1 MSREDERLWKLIGNT
16 ELKRPIPS
24 KSKKSIEAELE
35 FYQFK
40 GSKTKSVR
48 NRIDRLTDALDILV
62 ERELEKLE
70 LEKLKL
76 EKLEC

>member
-1 MSREDERLWKLIGNT
+1 MIERDNGRLWKLIGND
-16 ELKRPIPS
+16 ELEPPIPS
-24 KSKKSIEAELE
+24 KNKKSIQAELE

-40 GSKTKSVR
+40 GSKTKCVR

-62 ERELEKLE
+62 EREFEKR
-70 LEKLKL
+70 KL